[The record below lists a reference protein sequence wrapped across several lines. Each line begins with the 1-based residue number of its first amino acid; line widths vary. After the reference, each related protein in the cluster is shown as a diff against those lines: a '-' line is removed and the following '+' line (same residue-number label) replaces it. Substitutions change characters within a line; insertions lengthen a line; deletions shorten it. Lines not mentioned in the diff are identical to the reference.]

1 MRYTSDNS
9 EYVRDNGGCIAPL
22 WDFTL
27 ANSPLKIPNNTLTK
41 SPTLML
47 LLAAAFDRA
56 FAKVMG
62 LGLELVPL
70 VLLVPPAE
78 ADAT

>member
-1 MRYTSDNS
+1 
-9 EYVRDNGGCIAPL
+9 
-22 WDFTL
+22 
-27 ANSPLKIPNNTLTK
+27 
-41 SPTLML
+41 ML